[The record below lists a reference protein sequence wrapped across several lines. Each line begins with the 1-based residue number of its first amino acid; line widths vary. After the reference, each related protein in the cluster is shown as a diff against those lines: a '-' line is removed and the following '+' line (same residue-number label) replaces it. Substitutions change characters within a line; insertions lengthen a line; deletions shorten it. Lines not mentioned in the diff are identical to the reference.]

1 MQTNAPRGHVHFL
14 RAADGLLSAMISA
27 CCIVAIFYQYLLPV
41 APVTRMYASPV
52 GHVSKEL
59 EHFCKSGMVSV
70 DASVTAF
77 CACVNGPDTD
87 CISLYPNLPAVQVL
101 EGWINPNFL
110 LFYLFWSGF
119 VYQLVL
125 RNSVAKDQVSAHMEV
140 VIAVVLCVLDAIVM
154 CVLSVFQLDEP
165 ADSFTLLFI
174 LPQQVLVLAFGFAI
188 YHNIATTHSTAGA
201 ADEVVRRRQL
211 KNVLY
216 NGLYKATSLPIVA
229 VFIAV
234 LQHCT
239 SVSILMYVYNLLLFV
254 SLCDMAYGLVSVEI
268 AHDPAHAAG
277 SMRLQQ
283 SAYLATLAA
292 ITIYTFVNFVFL
304 PTPADP
310 VLRLLGLF
318 FVLLLWVLHVL
329 YDAANSKENPK
340 EHRRTFNVADGIVAC
355 IRYSLFLLTMW
366 LVAAPAL
373 PA

>member
-1 MQTNAPRGHVHFL
+1 MEAIAPHGRVHFL
-14 RAADGLLSAMISA
+14 RAADGLLSAMIA
-27 CCIVAIFYQYLLPV
+27 AVCIVAIFYQFLLPV
-41 APVTRMYASPV
+41 APVSQMYASPV
-52 GHVSKEL
+52 GMIAQELQTFCVSNAN
-59 EHFCKSGMVSV
+59 SV

-77 CACVNGPDTD
+77 CNCVRSGSSTCADEHK
-87 CISLYPNLPAVQVL
+87 NLPAVQVL

-125 RNSVAKDQVSAHMEV
+125 RNSVAKDQVSSHMEV
-140 VIAVVLCVLDAIVM
+140 VIAVVLCVLAAIVM

-165 ADSFTLLFI
+165 TNSFTLLYL
-174 LPQQVLVLAFGFAI
+174 LPQQIIVLAFGFAI
-188 YHNIATTHSTAGA
+188 YHNIVTTNSTAGA
-201 ADEVVRRRQL
+201 AEEVVRRRQL

-216 NGLYKATSLPIVA
+216 NGLYKATSLPIIA

-234 LQHCT
+234 LQHST
-239 SVSILMYVYNLLLFV
+239 SVSIILYLYNLLLFV
-254 SLCDMAYGLVSVEI
+254 ALCDLAYGLVSVEV
-268 AHDPAHAAG
+268 AHDPKHAAG

-304 PTPADP
+304 PTPRDP

-318 FVLLLWVLHVL
+318 YVLLLWVLHVL

-340 EHRRTFNVADGIVAC
+340 EHRRTFNVADGILAS

-366 LVAAPAL
+366 LVTAPAV